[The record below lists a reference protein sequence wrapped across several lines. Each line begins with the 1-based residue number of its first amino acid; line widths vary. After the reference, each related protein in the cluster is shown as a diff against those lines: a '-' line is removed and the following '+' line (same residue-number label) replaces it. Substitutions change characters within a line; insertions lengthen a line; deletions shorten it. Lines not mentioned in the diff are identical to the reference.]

1 MTMSTAKP
9 IRILARA
16 VIRWGLTLAPWP
28 AAAAQSEPPWRD
40 PGLATPDK
48 PRATSDLSAATQT
61 ATTPAQQ
68 RDAKALA
75 TAVFAKPAA
84 KAKAAQKLDDANHPE
99 LAAIPTKPE
108 WSGPPSGVGLGGKGV
123 QIKTPF

>member
-1 MTMSTAKP
+1 MRLTPPTRLLVRAAAFAA
-9 IRILARA
+9 LALSA
-16 VIRWGLTLAPWP
+16 VP
-28 AAAAQSEPPWRD
+28 AAAQQDAEPWRA
-40 PGLATPDK
+40 PGPAVPDK

-68 RDAKALA
+68 RDARVLA
-75 TAVFAKPAA
+75 TAVFAAPAA

-99 LAAIPTKPE
+99 LSAIPTKPE
-108 WSGPPSGVGLGGKGV
+108 WTEPPSGVGLGGKGV

>member
-1 MTMSTAKP
+1 MRLTPPTRLLVRAAAFAA
-9 IRILARA
+9 LALSA
-16 VIRWGLTLAPWP
+16 VP
-28 AAAAQSEPPWRD
+28 AAAQQD
-40 PGLATPDK
+40 DK

-68 RDAKALA
+68 RDARVLA
-75 TAVFAKPAA
+75 TAVFAAPAA

-99 LAAIPTKPE
+99 LSAIPTKPE
-108 WSGPPSGVGLGGKGV
+108 WTEPPGGVGLGGKGV